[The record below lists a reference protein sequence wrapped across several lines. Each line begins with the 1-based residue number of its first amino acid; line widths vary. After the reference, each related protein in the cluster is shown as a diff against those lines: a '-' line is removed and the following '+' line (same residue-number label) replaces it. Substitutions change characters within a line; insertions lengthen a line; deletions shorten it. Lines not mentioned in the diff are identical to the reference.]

1 MRELYKSAVYAV
13 QHTQNVIV
21 VVYDVVA
28 ANLIIS
34 FELIDDNLRISTNVQ
49 SMTTYIIVDDIF
61 QRLVQSLVFCLVIGN
76 VVSEIV
82 IARRDEVAV
91 DPIIIHLVHHPTA
104 TSRPMG
110 IVSRRSVEVD
120 DDPVIMHAGRTWFW
134 EDGHSKGSSHQL
146 SKWKAT
152 SFAG

>member
-1 MRELYKSAVYAV
+1 
-13 QHTQNVIV
+13 
-21 VVYDVVA
+21 
-28 ANLIIS
+28 
-34 FELIDDNLRISTNVQ
+34 
-49 SMTTYIIVDDIF
+49 
-61 QRLVQSLVFCLVIGN
+61 
-76 VVSEIV
+76 
-82 IARRDEVAV
+82 
-91 DPIIIHLVHHPTA
+91 
-104 TSRPMG
+104 MG